1 MRPYKTKAMKIT
13 EEQKRLIQDY
23 LDYYYFNFN
32 NCKEE
37 KLSLKNQIQLIYDYT
52 SNLLDSE

>member
-1 MRPYKTKAMKIT
+1 MKLT

-23 LDYYYFNFN
+23 LNYYYFNFN
-32 NCKEE
+32 NCSEE